1 MLKLHRG
8 YYFKRGASS
17 METANNNL
25 NKFGYVSIYYYRP
38 FVMNETSKIDQSAEF
53 EQFVSLEQAQS

>member
-1 MLKLHRG
+1 
-8 YYFKRGASS
+8 

-38 FVMNETSKIDQSAEF
+38 FVMDETSKIDQSAAF
-53 EQFVSLEQAQS
+53 EQFVSLEQARTWFDQS

>member
-1 MLKLHRG
+1 
-8 YYFKRGASS
+8 

-38 FVMNETSKIDQSAEF
+38 FVMNETSKIDQSAAF
-53 EQFVSLEQAQS
+53 EQFLEQAQSWFDQS